1 MRVCA
6 TSRRSRGRKRAR
18 GERTRSKQILS
29 TSARRARVHLH
40 ARRSARALSHTH
52 TTQACTRAYTYT
64 HKHTQEHKHAD
75 TTQKASEQAHR
86 QLLASFFGHDRVWQK
101 STNNFSR
108 CRRRDCRLLLPAHA
122 EGAALLSQ
130 QTAQRARQGSTET
143 HTCTHTQTQ
152 PESARAIADMSEH
165 TILVSPAFRR
175 QVLGL
180 EMQGRAWGSL
190 SS

>member
-6 TSRRSRGRKRAR
+6 TSRRSRGRRRAR
-18 GERTRSKQILS
+18 GSERGQSRYSRHTHAEHACTYTLAEVRALYLS
-29 TSARRARVHLH
+29 RTQRKHARART
-40 ARRSARALSHTH
+40 HTH
-52 TTQACTRAYTYT
+52 TDTQR
-64 HKHTQEHKHAD
+64 EHEQAD

-108 CRRRDCRLLLPAHA
+108 CRRRDCRLLLTAHA

-143 HTCTHTQTQ
+143 HTCTHT
-152 PESARAIADMSEH
+152 H
-165 TILVSPAFRR
+165 TNTTRKCASDR
-175 QVLGL
+175 
-180 EMQGRAWGSL
+180 
-190 SS
+190 